1 MCAPDAE
8 AHAASDQGEATDSVT
23 KEDKTIARR
32 QCAASLATA
41 FEAKR
46 ACARSKIGRT

>member
-8 AHAASDQGEATDSVT
+8 AHAASDQGEADDSET
-23 KEDKTIARR
+23 KENVTNARLHF
-32 QCAASLATA
+32 AASLATA

-46 ACARSKIGRT
+46 ACARSKVGRT